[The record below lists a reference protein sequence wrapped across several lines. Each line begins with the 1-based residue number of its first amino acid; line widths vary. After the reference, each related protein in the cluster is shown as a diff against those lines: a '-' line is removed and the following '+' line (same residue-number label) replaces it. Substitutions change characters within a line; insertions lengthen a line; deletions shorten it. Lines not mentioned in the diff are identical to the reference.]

1 MSLIFE
7 ALKKLEREKQA
18 PERGILVVGP
28 SQWAGSDTRVRLGV
42 VVAGAVAL
50 VALGVVIG
58 ALLRRPAQ
66 EPATPA
72 AAAPAATPA
81 AAAPVTTPAATLDLG
96 PAPASR
102 PAAPAPV
109 VAPRPDAPP
118 VAPRAGATARPE
130 AAKPQDLTLT
140 LQAVTEQDGVP
151 VALINDRLMR
161 VGDAFE
167 GVKVLSIAAG
177 AVEVEIEAT
186 GERRV
191 LSF

>member
-28 SQWAGSDTRVRLGV
+28 SQWAGGGARVRLGV
-42 VVAGAVAL
+42 VAAGAVAL

-72 AAAPAATPA
+72 TAAPAAAPVA
-81 AAAPVTTPAATLDLG
+81 PAPVTTPAATLDLG
-96 PAPASR
+96 PAPAPR

-109 VAPRPDAPP
+109 VAPRPDAPS
-118 VAPRAGATARPE
+118 VAPRTAATARPE

-167 GVKVLSIAAG
+167 GVKILSIAAG

>member
-28 SQWAGSDTRVRLGV
+28 SQWAGSGARVRLGV

-58 ALLRRPAQ
+58 AFLRRPAQ
-66 EPATPA
+66 E
-72 AAAPAATPA
+72 AAAPAPATVPVA
-81 AAAPVTTPAATLDLG
+81 SAPVTTPAATLDLG

-102 PAAPAPV
+102 PAPPALV
-109 VAPRPDAPP
+109 VASRPEAPP
-118 VAPRAGATARPE
+118 VAPRAAATAKPE

>member
-28 SQWAGSDTRVRLGV
+28 SQWAGSGTRVRLGV
-42 VVAGAVAL
+42 VMAGAVAL
-50 VALGVVIG
+50 VGLGVVIG
-58 ALLRRPAQ
+58 ALVRRPAQ

-72 AAAPAATPA
+72 AGAPAAATAAPA
-81 AAAPVTTPAATLDLG
+81 PVTAPAATLDLG

-109 VAPRPDAPP
+109 VAPRPDATP
-118 VAPRAGATARPE
+118 VTPRAAATARPE

-140 LQAVTEQDGVP
+140 LQAVTEQDGVR

-167 GVKVLSIAAG
+167 GVKILSIAAG